1 MVNNLLSI
9 TLKNVIIW
17 LVIIKFG
24 KGRLEK
30 SLGIFD
36 SGIGGLTVL
45 KEILRVLPNETT
57 IYLGDTARVPYGT
70 KSPSTIRR
78 YAIEDAQFLIE
89 QGIKLL
95 VVACNTASANATSFL
110 RDRLDI
116 PIVEVIQ
123 PGSKKAAETTRIGK
137 VGVIGTEATI
147 KSGAYASHITSFNPA
162 IEVFSKACPLFV
174 PLTEESW
181 NDPADETK
189 LANLKVLT
197 VKRYLGELKDQG
209 IDTLVLGC
217 THYPLLKEVI
227 DEFMGDKVTLIDS
240 AEETAQEVLR
250 VLDHIQLPNPP
261 EGKGYQRYFVTDV
274 ADRFITLGSRFLGK
288 PLEEVKEVEI
298 KSL

>member
-1 MVNNLLSI
+1 M
-9 TLKNVIIW
+9 
-17 LVIIKFG
+17 
-24 KGRLEK
+24 
-30 SLGIFD
+30 
-36 SGIGGLTVL
+36 L
-45 KEILRVLPNETT
+45 KEIMRVLPNEPT

-70 KSPSTIRR
+70 KSASTIKR
-78 YAIEDAQFLIE
+78 YAFEDAQFLIE

-110 RDRLDI
+110 RERLDI

-123 PGSKKAAETTRIGK
+123 PGARKAAETTLIGK

-147 KSGAYASHITSFNPA
+147 KSGAYASHIKAFNPSL
-162 IEVFSKACPLFV
+162 EVFSKACPLFV

-181 NDPADETK
+181 NDPDDETY
-189 LANLKVLT
+189 LTNLKALT
-197 VKRYLGELKDQG
+197 IKRYLGTLKEKG

-217 THYPLLKEVI
+217 THYPLLKETI

-250 VLDHIQLPNPP
+250 VLDEMQLSKPP
-261 EGKGYQRYFVTDV
+261 EGKGSQRYFVTDV

-288 PLEEVKEVEI
+288 PLDDVKEVEI